1 MSGTDVIA
9 VLHEH
14 GGLLR
19 RMAFGYERNAAERE
33 ELAQEMAIAV
43 WKALPRYRGDGSL
56 KAFVA
61 KVAQFTALE
70 RLRGRRPVHEP
81 DDALEKAASPDPGPD
96 VQAEAAQRQG
106 ALMDAVRELPLGQRE
121 CVLLA
126 LEGFGNRDIAQVLGI
141 QANTVD
147 QRLSRARAWLK
158 QRLEQ
163 TYA

>member
-1 MSGTDVIA
+1 APAGSRMDAAGAARPAGGLPLRRLRGVGVRLRRPGVPRRMSGTDVIA

-43 WKALPRYRGDGSL
+43 WEALPRYRGDGSL

-70 RLRGRRPVHEP
+70 RLRGRRPLDEP
-81 DDALEKAASPDPGPD
+81 DDAPGKAASPGPGPD
-96 VQAEAAQRQG
+96 LPADAAQR
-106 ALMDAVRELPLGQRE
+106 
-121 CVLLA
+121 
-126 LEGFGNRDIAQVLGI
+126 
-141 QANTVD
+141 
-147 QRLSRARAWLK
+147 
-158 QRLEQ
+158 
-163 TYA
+163 